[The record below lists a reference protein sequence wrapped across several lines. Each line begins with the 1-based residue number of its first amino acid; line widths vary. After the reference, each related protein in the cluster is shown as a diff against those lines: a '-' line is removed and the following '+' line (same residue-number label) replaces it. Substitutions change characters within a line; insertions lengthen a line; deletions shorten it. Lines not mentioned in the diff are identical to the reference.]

1 MSFGRFVR
9 IKRKKNKLK
18 LTELADSIRISS
30 SYLSSIE
37 NGVRYPPSFELQQK
51 IADALNLNNEDRYKL
66 YDLAA
71 ESKKTRSLA
80 DDLNEYILQIPNLRV
95 LLRASKEHKLT
106 PEDWEEI
113 YDHIKTNYFV

>member
-71 ESKKTRSLA
+71 ESKKLCHSLM
-80 DDLNEYILQIPNLRV
+80 I
-95 LLRASKEHKLT
+95 
-106 PEDWEEI
+106 
-113 YDHIKTNYFV
+113 